1 MGSVRR
7 IGLVSLRTLDFKRAY
22 GGSGHPIWNVYLAEH
37 VVIGPAN
44 HAYSWV
50 AFDKE
55 HCTASVL
62 RVSSPMPQRGSR
74 KGGRLG
80 VWFSEPPKK
89 ELCGPPK
96 GSQSTE
102 R

>member
-1 MGSVRR
+1 
-7 IGLVSLRTLDFKRAY
+7 VSLRSLAFKRAY
-22 GGSGHPIWNVYLAEH
+22 GGFGHPIWDVYLAEH

-55 HCTASVL
+55 HCTASVV
-62 RVSSPMPQRGSR
+62 RVTSPMPQRGSR

-80 VWFSEPPKK
+80 VWFSEPPNK
-89 ELCGPPK
+89 ELFGK
-96 GSQSTE
+96 